1 MDRREL
7 HATLEKLHAELH
19 DAHDVPSSERDL
31 LVELMDDIRR
41 VLDEPAEREGAGDR
55 GADALRAAEAER
67 HQGLRERLDRS
78 LHDLHESHP
87 QLVDSVRHVVDY
99 LSAMGI

>member
-7 HATLEKLHAELH
+7 HATLEKLHADLH
-19 DAHDVPSSERDL
+19 DARDVPSAERDL
-31 LVELMDDIRR
+31 LVELMRDIRR
-41 VLDEPAEREGAGDR
+41 VLDEPVAGEGAAAR
-55 GADALRAAEAER
+55 DAEAIRAAEAER

>member
-19 DAHDVPSSERDL
+19 DSRDVSSSERDL
-31 LVELMDDIRR
+31 LVELMRDIRR
-41 VLDEPAEREGAGDR
+41 VLDEPAAGEEAAER
-55 GADALRAAEAER
+55 DAEAVRVAEAER
-67 HQGLRERLDRS
+67 HKGLRERLDRS
-78 LHDLHESHP
+78 LYDLQESHP
-87 QLVDSVRHVVDY
+87 QLVASVRHVVDY

>member
-1 MDRREL
+1 MDDRRDDL

-19 DAHDVPSSERDL
+19 DARRVDPEERDL
-31 LVELMDDIRR
+31 LVELMTDIRR
-41 VLDEPAEREGAGDR
+41 VLDEPAPPAAAGAPDG
-55 GADALRAAEAER
+55 ER
-67 HQGLRERLDRS
+67 HRGLRERLDRS
-78 LHDLHESHP
+78 IYDLQESHP